1 MITAGNCNEKGNNP
15 RRMVMVRMTTLTIT
29 ITLVMTI
36 TMMMVSSGNCSGRQ
50 SLGLNPKQQ
59 TVKLTLGG

>member
-1 MITAGNCNEKGNNP
+1 MMITAGNCNEKGNNP

-36 TMMMVSSGNCSGRQ
+36 AMTMVSNGNGRMLWETILRIE
-50 SLGLNPKQQ
+50 S
-59 TVKLTLGG
+59 